1 MKESTTV
8 ALANVVCGH
17 CESHDNPVTLDNGL
31 SVSYEAANNVH
42 IEIYLHHQCVGAW
55 SQLFNISFPNGPVA
69 VAENN
74 KTKRALHILVVDD
87 HPTIV
92 QMVKQILKAQPGFE
106 VVGEARDGQHA
117 VTLAEALKPDVVVIN
132 VTMPKMS
139 GFEAARR
146 IRSRLPDCA
155 IVILSSHKDQQFIA
169 EARKAGANG
178 YVAKS
183 DADRELVHA
192 IESAVKGEQFF
203 VLD

>member
-1 MKESTTV
+1 M
-8 ALANVVCGH
+8 LPNVCGH
-17 CESHDNPVTLDNGL
+17 CESRDNPVTLDNGL

-42 IEIYLHHQCVGAW
+42 IEIHLHHQCAGTW
-55 SQLFNISFPNGPVA
+55 SQLFNIPLTNGSVA

-74 KTKRALHILVVDD
+74 KTKRTLHILIADD
-87 HPTIV
+87 HPTIMQV
-92 QMVKQILKAQPGFE
+92 VKQILDAHPGFE
-106 VVGEARDGQHA
+106 VIGEARDGQHA
-117 VTLAEALKPDVVVIN
+117 VTLAETLKPDVVVIN

-178 YVAKS
+178 YVMKS
-183 DADRELVHA
+183 DADGELVRA
-192 IESAVKGEQFF
+192 IESAVKGEEFF
-203 VLD
+203 VLE

>member
-8 ALANVVCGH
+8 ALPNVVYGH
-17 CESHDNPVTLDNGL
+17 CESRDNPESITR
-31 SVSYEAANNVH
+31 
-42 IEIYLHHQCVGAW
+42 
-55 SQLFNISFPNGPVA
+55 A
-69 VAENN
+69 V
-74 KTKRALHILVVDD
+74 RILVVDD
-87 HPTIV
+87 HPTIT
-92 QMVKQILKAQPGFE
+92 QMVKDILNGHAGFE

-117 VTLAEALKPDVVVIN
+117 VSLADTLKPDVAVIN

-146 IRSRLPDCA
+146 IRSRSPDCA

-178 YVAKS
+178 YLGKS

-192 IESAVKGEQFF
+192 IESAVKGEEFF
-203 VLD
+203 VVG